1 MDAADAPVAEFWRSL
16 GLDERTRARGFRTA
30 KDQRRFIVRRGT
42 LRALL
47 APRLGCPPFK
57 IRYTQNQ
64 FGKLS
69 VAGSEIR
76 FNVSRSYS
84 LALFVLTQE
93 IEVGCD
99 VERVNPKF
107 DFEAIVVRYFGPKQV
122 AAFRSVPTPLRRDW
136 FYRHWT
142 LREAYVKCSGTGL
155 SVPPEIIDVPLSA
168 EGAPIPLGAE
178 TVAYAP
184 LETLPGYHA
193 ALVADAKS
201 VQLRAE
207 TRTAR
212 AIFDSA

>member
-16 GLDERTRARGFRTA
+16 GLDERTRARRFRTA

-47 APRLGCPPFK
+47 APRLGCPPFQ

-107 DFEAIVVRYFGPKQV
+107 DFEAIVARYFGPKQV

-155 SVPPEIIDVPLSA
+155 SVPPEIIDVPLTA
-168 EGAPIPLGAE
+168 EGALILLG
-178 TVAYAP
+178 TRSIAYAP

-193 ALVADAKS
+193 ALVADARS
-201 VQLRAE
+201 IQLRAE
-207 TRTAR
+207 TRSAR